1 MKLKVAVLDQDKDFM
16 NRLSKAFQKRYEDK
30 ISLMLFSDEESLL
43 EGIRDIRVDLLL
55 VDHSAIPDMEKF
67 PAGIVKGW
75 LCDLPEANEI
85 DGIPAVCK
93 YQNVENIYK
102 SIVGIYAENSGNI
115 VLKQHDSDVKTVL
128 FTSSQGGAGTS
139 SAAAA
144 YAFYSAKNGKKVFY
158 LNLEKFGNADHY
170 FSSEGTLSFSDVI
183 YTLKSKNSNLAL
195 KLESVIQTDPSG
207 VDFFH
212 TCKNAFDMFEL
223 KDQEIENLIS
233 VLPQVRKYDEIILDH
248 SGDLTDRMVMLMQNC
263 ADQIVYIS
271 DGSMTGN
278 GKFER
283 FCEAVRVLEQR
294 NDWNMLGKTVL
305 LYNRFSSKT
314 GKQLGKTAVP
324 VVGGINRFE
333 GISGRELIQ
342 KIANDEMI
350 SRI

>member
-1 MKLKVAVLDQDKDFM
+1 MKIKVAVLDQDKDFM
-16 NRLSKAFQKRYEDK
+16 SRLSRAFQKKYEDK
-30 ISLMLFSDEESLL
+30 ISLMLFSDETSLTESLKNT
-43 EGIRDIRVDLLL
+43 RADFLLI
-55 VDHSAIPDMEKF
+55 DHSMTADIKKLAP
-67 PAGIVKGW
+67 GTVKGW
-75 LCDLPEANEI
+75 FCDSPDVNEI

-102 SIVGIYAENSGNI
+102 SIFGIYAENSGNI
-115 VLKQHDSDVKTVL
+115 VLKQNDSDTKIIL
-128 FTSSQGGAGTS
+128 FTSAQGGGGVS

-144 YAFYSAKNGKKVFY
+144 YALYCAKNGRKAAY

-170 FSSEGTLSFSDVI
+170 FSAEGTLSFSDVI
-183 YTLKSKNSNLAL
+183 YTLKSKNGNLAL
-195 KLESVIQTDPSG
+195 KLESVIQTDSSG

-212 TCKNAFDMFEL
+212 ACKNAFDMFEL
-223 KDQEIENLIS
+223 RDQEIENLIS
-233 VLPQVRKYDEIILDH
+233 VISQVKKYDEIILDY
-248 SGDLTDRMVMLMQNC
+248 SGDLTDRMIMLMQNC
-263 ADQIVYIS
+263 ADKIVYIS
-271 DGSMTGN
+271 DGSRTGN

-294 NDWNMLGKTVL
+294 NDWNMLGKMVL

-314 GKQLGKTAVP
+314 GRQMERTAVP

-342 KIANDEMI
+342 EIAKDEMI

>member
-55 VDHSAIPDMEKF
+55 VDHSTIPDMEKF

-144 YAFYSAKNGKKVFY
+144 YAFYSAKNGGKVFY

-170 FSSEGTLSFSDVI
+170 FSAEGTLSFSDVI
-183 YTLKSKNSNLAL
+183 YTLKSKNGNLAL

-233 VLPQVRKYDEIILDH
+233 VLPQVRKYDEIILDY
-248 SGDLTDRMVMLMQNC
+248 SGDLTERMVMLMQNC
-263 ADQIVYIS
+263 ADKIVYIS

-294 NDWNMLGKTVL
+294 NDWNMLGKMVL

-314 GKQLGKTAVP
+314 GKQLERTAVP

-333 GISGRELIQ
+333 GISGRELIE

>member
-1 MKLKVAVLDQDKDFM
+1 MKLKVAILDQSKDFM
-16 NRLSKAFQKRYEDK
+16 NRLSRAFQKKYEDK
-30 ISLMLFSDEESLL
+30 ISLMLFSDETSLL
-43 EGIRDIRVDLLL
+43 EAIKNARADLLL
-55 VDHSAIPDMEKF
+55 VDHSMESDMGKF
-67 PAGIVKGW
+67 PSSIVKGW
-75 LCDLPEANEI
+75 LCDLSEINEI

-115 VLKQHDSDVKTVL
+115 VLKRNDSDTKIIL
-128 FTSSQGGAGTS
+128 FTSSQGGGGTS

-144 YAFYSAKNGKKVFY
+144 YTLYCAGKGKKVFY
-158 LNLEKFGNADHY
+158 LNLEKFGSADHY
-170 FSSEGTLSFSDVI
+170 FSAGGTLSFSDVI
-183 YTLKSKNSNLAL
+183 YTLKSKNGNLAL

-223 KDQEIENLIS
+223 KDQEIENLLSVIS
-233 VLPQVRKYDEIILDH
+233 QVRKYDEIILDY
-248 SGDLTDRMVMLMQNC
+248 SGDLTGCMIMLMQSC
-263 ADQIVYIS
+263 AHKIIYIS

-294 NDWNMLGKTVL
+294 NDWNILGKMIL

-314 GKQLGKTAVP
+314 GRQLERTAIP
-324 VVGGINRFE
+324 VVGGIHRFE
-333 GISGRELIQ
+333 GVTGRELIQ

>member
-16 NRLSKAFQKRYEDK
+16 NRLSRAFQKKYEDK
-30 ISLMLFSDEESLL
+30 INLMLFSDEISLL
-43 EGIRDIRVDLLL
+43 EAIKNTRADILLA
-55 VDHSAIPDMEKF
+55 DHGTVSDMDKF
-67 PAGIVKGW
+67 PSGVVRAW
-75 LCDLPEANEI
+75 LCDSPEVNEI
-85 DGIPAVCK
+85 DGISAVCK

-115 VLKQHDSDVKTVL
+115 VLKQNDSDPGVIL
-128 FTSSQGGAGTS
+128 CTSAQGGGGVS

-144 YAFYSAKNGKKVFY
+144 YALYGTKKGKKVFY

-170 FSSEGTLSFSDVI
+170 FSSEGMLSFSDVI
-183 YTLKSKNSNLAL
+183 YTLKSKNGNLAL
-195 KLESVIQTDPSG
+195 KLESVIQTDSSG

-223 KDQEIENLIS
+223 KDQEIEELIS
-233 VLPQVRKYDEIILDH
+233 VISQVKKYDEIILDY
-248 SGDLTDRMVMLMQNC
+248 SGEMTDRMTMLMQNC
-263 ADQIVYIS
+263 ADKIVYIS

-294 NDWNMLGKTVL
+294 NDWNILRKMLL

-314 GKQLGKTAVP
+314 GKQMERTAVP
-324 VVGGINRFE
+324 SVGGIHRIE
-333 GISGRELIQ
+333 GITGRELIE

-350 SRI
+350 GRI